1 MAILEIQYRTLRI
14 IICLRAATAIID
26 SLIYIF
32 IAFVVFPV
40 LSCVRKFT
48 PQRWSGQQSWQCEHG
63 AAPAGRLAINNIA
76 ERALAPYE
84 FPCANT

>member
-1 MAILEIQYRTLRI
+1 MAILEIQYRTLRT

-48 PQRWSGQQSWQCEHG
+48 PQRWSGQQCEHG
-63 AAPAGRLAINNIA
+63 AAPAGRLAINFIA
-76 ERALAPYE
+76 ERALD
-84 FPCANT
+84 